1 MAVRSVS
8 ALLESIHLASEEFYG
23 LVQAVRLCVQQ
34 SCRAISEE
42 VKYGGIL
49 FSSEGLP
56 FGGVYVYRQH
66 VSVELSC
73 GASITDSYGHLE
85 GSGKGRRHIK
95 LRSIDDINGKH
106 LAAYL
111 TLAVLAA
118 QEQAGH
124 RNPLE

>member
-1 MAVRSVS
+1 MAAGSVS
-8 ALLESIHLASEEFYG
+8 DLLDSVRLASEESHA
-23 LVQAVRLCVQQ
+23 LVQAVRHSVRE
-34 SCRAISEE
+34 SCRSITEE
-42 VKYGGIL
+42 VKYGGL
-49 FSSEGLP
+49 VFASEGLP
-56 FGGVYVYRQH
+56 FGGVFVYTQY

-73 GASITDSYGHLE
+73 GASIADPYGHLE

>member
-1 MAVRSVS
+1 MASRSVS
-8 ALLESIHLASEEFYG
+8 ALLEDVRLASEEFYD
-23 LVQAVRLCVQQ
+23 LVQAVRLCVQK
-34 SCRAISEE
+34 SCRSISEE

-73 GASITDSYGHLE
+73 GASIADSFGHLE
-85 GSGKGRRHIK
+85 GAGKGRRHIK
-95 LRSIDDINGKH
+95 LRSIDDIEGKH

-111 TLAVLAA
+111 TLAVQAA
-118 QEQAGH
+118 QEQACH